1 MFNKHLLC
9 ARCSVSLLLGCHV
22 TWKKF
27 LLWILS
33 QLRHFS
39 RHSCLQ
45 CPKSW
50 TKDLPV
56 FLSGPEVRVSGTRST
71 WQSHSSVNLLLCASS
86 VLKCIKSENGAT
98 AVTKGTKSQPSRA
111 YLVEETTDMPVMCHV
126 VIRSMRSEAG
136 LRGLENRVLTLC
148 HTGPSGKA
156 WLAEPWRRWGTSSG
170 RLGGPTPGLCLPVL
184 PAVFLIL

>member
-1 MFNKHLLC
+1 M
-9 ARCSVSLLLGCHV
+9 
-22 TWKKF
+22 
-27 LLWILS
+27 
-33 QLRHFS
+33 
-39 RHSCLQ
+39 
-45 CPKSW
+45 
-50 TKDLPV
+50 
-56 FLSGPEVRVSGTRST
+56 SGTRST

-148 HTGPSGKA
+148 HTGPSGKKA
-156 WLAEPWRRWGTSSG
+156 
-170 RLGGPTPGLCLPVL
+170 
-184 PAVFLIL
+184 